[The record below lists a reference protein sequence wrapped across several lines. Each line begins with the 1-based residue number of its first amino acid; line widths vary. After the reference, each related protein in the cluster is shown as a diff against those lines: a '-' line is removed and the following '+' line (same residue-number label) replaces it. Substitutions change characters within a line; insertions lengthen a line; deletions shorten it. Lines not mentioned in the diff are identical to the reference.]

1 MNNAGVSPLLSVGP
15 FALLFL
21 AVPVVLLGEALNQ
34 RFTGLRRFHIPAAI
48 LGGLLVAVALLVVG
62 EIRPGLVRLSGETK
76 NLAWLWPVLPQWDL
90 SEPRATGVERP
101 LLILFFTCMGLNAS
115 LALARQG
122 GRPLLLFFALAS
134 VLSVLQAVVGAGLAR
149 ALGENPLLGVL
160 AGTTSL
166 MGGFGTVAGFAPEFT
181 KAGLAGAPVIGVA
194 AAAYGVIAGGIIAG
208 ILGGRLIPRHGDPVR
223 DDARAVD
230 SADPAGPRPGFIA
243 LVLRLVAMRRPVL
256 LHLAILL
263 LCMKAGAFLS
273 GLLQA
278 RGLTFPVY
286 MGALV
291 VAAITRSMH
300 DSLGGRWLRTDCT
313 DALGAVALT
322 WLLAVVM
329 VNLQLVQLSR
339 AALPLVVLLAVQT
352 VLMVAAARWVVFRL
366 MGRDHEAAVMTAG
379 LVGFGLGAT
388 SNALASMRE
397 LTARFGPA
405 PRAFLIVPIV
415 GAFLI
420 DFTNALVTTLALN
433 LLR

>member
-1 MNNAGVSPLLSVGP
+1 MNNAGGSPLISVGP
-15 FALLFL
+15 FALLLL
-21 AVPVVLLGEALNQ
+21 ALPVVLLGEALNR
-34 RFTGLRRFHIPAAI
+34 RFAGLRRLHIPAAI
-48 LGGLLVAVALLVVG
+48 LGGLLVAAALLVVG
-62 EIRPGLVRLSGETK
+62 ELRPGTMRIAGETSAT
-76 NLAWLWPVLPQWDL
+76 AWLWPVLPQWDL
-90 SEPRATGVERP
+90 SAPRSAGVERP

-122 GRPLLLFFALAS
+122 GRPLLLVLALAS
-134 VLSVLQAVVGAGLAR
+134 VLSVVQAVVGAGLAR
-149 ALGENPLLGVL
+149 ALGENALLGVL

-181 KAGLAGAPVIGVA
+181 KAGLGGAPVIGVA
-194 AAAYGVIAGGIIAG
+194 AAAYGVIAGGVLAG
-208 ILGGRLIPRHGDPVR
+208 VLGGRLIQGLGGGRGASSGGDQPV
-223 DDARAVD
+223 DGGA
-230 SADPAGPRPGFIA
+230 PRPGLLALIRR
-243 LVLRLVAMRRPVL
+243 LVLLGRPVVP
-256 LHLAILL
+256 HFAVLL

-278 RGLTFPVY
+278 QGFTFPVY

-291 VAAITRSMH
+291 VAAVTRTVH
-300 DSLGGRWLRTDCT
+300 DGLGGRWLRTDCT
-313 DALGAVALT
+313 DALGALALT

-329 VNLQLVQLSR
+329 VNLQLAQLSR
-339 AALPLVVLLAVQT
+339 AALPLIVILLVQT
-352 VLMVAAARWVVFRL
+352 ALMVIAARWVVFRL

-405 PRAFLIVPIV
+405 PRAFLIVSIV

>member
-1 MNNAGVSPLLSVGP
+1 MNNAGGSPLISVGP
-15 FALLFL
+15 FALLLL
-21 AVPVVLLGEALNQ
+21 ALPVVLLGEALNR
-34 RFTGLRRFHIPAAI
+34 RFSGLRRLHIPAAI
-48 LGGLLVAVALLVVG
+48 LGGLLVAVALLVLG
-62 EIRPGLVRLSGETK
+62 EMRPGVVRVSAETAS
-76 NLAWLWPVLPQWDL
+76 LAWLWPVLPQWDL
-90 SEPRATGVERP
+90 SVPRSAGVERP

-115 LALARQG
+115 LALARKG
-122 GRPLLLFFALAS
+122 GRPLLVFFALAS
-134 VLSVLQAVVGAGLAR
+134 LLSVLQAVVGAGLAR

-181 KAGLAGAPVIGVA
+181 RAGLPGAPVIGVA
-194 AAAYGVIAGGIIAG
+194 AAAYGVIAGGVLAG
-208 ILGGRLIPRHGDPVR
+208 FLGGRLIQAGDGGRGASSGGEQPVDGAAPRTGL
-223 DDARAVD
+223 
-230 SADPAGPRPGFIA
+230 IA
-243 LVLRLVAMRRPVL
+243 LIRQLAMTGRPVV
-256 LHLAILL
+256 LHLAVLL

-278 RGLTFPVY
+278 QGLTFPVY

-291 VAAITRSMH
+291 VAALTRSVH
-300 DSLGGRWLRTDCT
+300 DGFGGSWLRTDCT
-313 DALGAVALT
+313 DVLGAVALS

-329 VNLQLVQLSR
+329 VNLQLAQLSR
-339 AALPLVVLLAVQT
+339 AALPLLVLLAVQT
-352 VLMVAAARWVVFRL
+352 VLMVAAARWLVFRL
-366 MGRDHEAAVMTAG
+366 MGRDHEAAIMTAG

>member
-1 MNNAGVSPLLSVGP
+1 MNHAGTLPLITVGP
-15 FALLFL
+15 FALLLL
-21 AVPVVLLGEALNQ
+21 AFPVVLLGEALNR
-34 RFTGLRRFHIPAAI
+34 RFTGLRRLHIPAAI
-48 LGGLLVAVALLVVG
+48 LGGLLVAAALLVLG
-62 EIRPGLVRLSGETK
+62 ELRPGLVRVSAETAS
-76 NLAWLWPVLPQWDL
+76 LAWLWSVLPQWDF
-90 SEPRATGVERP
+90 SAPRAAGVERP

-115 LALARQG
+115 LALARKG
-122 GRPLLLFFALAS
+122 GRPLLVFFALAS
-134 VLSVLQAVVGAGLAR
+134 VLSVLQAVVGAALAR

-194 AAAYGVIAGGIIAG
+194 AAAYGVIAGGVLAG
-208 ILGGRLIPRHGDPVR
+208 VLGGRLIEGLGAERSAGSRGAQPV
-223 DDARAVD
+223 DAGA
-230 SADPAGPRPGFIA
+230 PRPGLIA
-243 LVLRLVAMRRPVL
+243 LVRQLAAMGRPVV
-256 LHLAILL
+256 LHLAVLL

-278 RGLTFPVY
+278 QGLTFPVY

-291 VAAITRSMH
+291 VAALTRTVH
-300 DSLGGRWLRTDCT
+300 DGLGGRWLRTDCT
-313 DALGAVALT
+313 DVLGAVALT

-329 VNLQLVQLSR
+329 VNLQLAQLSR
-339 AALPLVVLLAVQT
+339 AALPLLVLLAVQT
-352 VLMVAAARWVVFRL
+352 VVMVAAARWLVFRL

-397 LTARFGPA
+397 ITARFGPA

-420 DFTNALVTTLALN
+420 DFTNASVTTLALN